1 MIEEKIVIRYVR
13 ALLDVAIRE
22 GAVDQ
27 VEKELTQVQMI
38 LRGNRELREFLL
50 HPRIHRSHKKKL
62 TEEVFKSWVS
72 PLVFHFLCHIVEKKR
87 EEIFTVIGDEFKEA
101 ADEFRGI
108 IKARVQT
115 ALEISDERLK
125 RLRECL
131 VQVLGKRVE
140 LKAEVIPGIL
150 GGVILQT
157 GSQIVDGS
165 IRGRL
170 ERIRNQ
176 LLELK
181 VA

>member
-13 ALLDVAIRE
+13 AFLDVAIRE
-22 GAVDQ
+22 GALDQ
-27 VEKELTQVQMI
+27 VEKELMQVQMI
-38 LRGNRELREFLL
+38 LLENRKLKEFLL
-50 HPRIHRSHKKKL
+50 HPRVPRSRKKRL
-62 TEEVFKSWVS
+62 TEKVFKASLS
-72 PLVFHFLCHIVEKKR
+72 PLVFHFLSHIVEKKR
-87 EEIFTVIGDEFKEA
+87 EQIFMVIGDEFKEA

-115 ALEISDERLK
+115 AVEVSDERLK
-125 RLRECL
+125 RLKECL
-131 VQVLGKRVE
+131 EQLLNKRVE
-140 LKAEVIPGIL
+140 LEVELIPEIL

-170 ERIRNQ
+170 DRIKNQ